1 MSRRKGRETPPP
13 AALTVPRV
21 RTLRDGE
28 DGRQPPGQGPGTP
41 APRPPPAAP
50 FARRRRTRFVF

>member
-13 AALTVPRV
+13 AALPVPRV
-21 RTLRDGE
+21 RTLRDE
-28 DGRQPPGQGPGTP
+28 DGLQPPDQGAGTP